1 MAATTE
7 DTSFVRNLEEFINLD
22 DLIKK
27 KSEEARGLRHSK
39 ATLEEC
45 ISAHML
51 DHELDEGTFETSTI
65 RVVKKKKVTNAFTR
79 SNVQQCALSLFG
91 AEGAASLLRK
101 IDDLKETTESRGIK
115 RIRTN

>member
-1 MAATTE
+1 MATTSE
-7 DTSFVRNLEEFINLD
+7 NTSFVRNLEKFISLD
-22 DLIKK
+22 DEMKK
-27 KSEEARGLRHSK
+27 KNEEVRGLRHNK
-39 ATLEEC
+39 AALEKS

-65 RVVKKKKVTNAFTR
+65 RVVKKKVVKNAFTR

-91 AEGAASLLRK
+91 ADGAASLLRK
-101 IDDLKETTESRGIK
+101 IDDLKDTTESHGIK